1 MKSILYIIVLFLCS
15 TLTAQ
20 SEAENVKSTID
31 SFFESFHAQDT
42 VGMKDLV
49 SENVVI
55 QSIGEDQQGNTLVHK
70 TSFSDFLKGI
80 VSIPKNASFKEELL
94 DYQISIDGN
103 MANAWTPYKFY
114 FKDKFSHCGVNSF
127 QLVKIDGKWQIIY
140 IIDTRRKE
148 GCNYL
153 K

>member
-1 MKSILYIIVLFLCS
+1 MH
-15 TLTAQ
+15 
-20 SEAENVKSTID
+20 E
-31 SFFESFHAQDT
+31 
-42 VGMKDLV
+42 
-49 SENVVI
+49 
-55 QSIGEDQQGNTLVHK
+55 
-70 TSFSDFLKGI
+70 TSFSKFLKGI
-80 VSIPKNASFKEELL
+80 VSIPKDASFKEELL

-148 GCNYL
+148 GCN
-153 K
+153 

>member
-1 MKSILYIIVLFLCS
+1 MKPILYILTLILSS

-20 SEAENVKSTID
+20 SEAEIVKSTIN

-55 QSIGEDQQGNTLVHK
+55 QSIGEDQQGKTLVHE
-70 TSFSDFLKGI
+70 TSISDFLKGI
-80 VSIPKNASFKEELL
+80 VSIPKSASFKEELL
-94 DYQISIDGN
+94 DYQISIDGS
-103 MANAWTPYKFY
+103 MANAWTPYNFY
-114 FKDKFSHCGVNSF
+114 FKGNFSHCGVNSF

-148 GCNYL
+148 GCS
-153 K
+153 

>member
-1 MKSILYIIVLFLCS
+1 MKPILYILTLILSS

-20 SEAENVKSTID
+20 SDAENVKSTID

-55 QSIGEDQQGNTLVHK
+55 QSIGEDQQGKTLVHE
-70 TSFSDFLKGI
+70 TSISDFLKGI

-103 MANAWTPYKFY
+103 MALIRYIVLI
-114 FKDKFSHCGVNSF
+114 HCLFHCHSCQLIF
-127 QLVKIDGKWQIIY
+127 QI
-140 IIDTRRKE
+140 TST
-148 GCNYL
+148 YL
-153 K
+153 N

>member
-1 MKSILYIIVLFLCS
+1 MKPILYILTLILSS

-20 SEAENVKSTID
+20 SDAENVKSTID

-55 QSIGEDQQGNTLVHK
+55 QSIGEDQQGKTLVHE
-70 TSFSDFLKGI
+70 TSISDFLKGI

-114 FKDKFSHCGVNSF
+114 FKDNFSHCGVNSF

-148 GCNYL
+148 GCN
-153 K
+153 

>member
-1 MKSILYIIVLFLCS
+1 MKPILYILTLILSS

-55 QSIGEDQQGNTLVHK
+55 HSIGEDQQGKTLVHE
-70 TSFSDFLKGI
+70 TSI
-80 VSIPKNASFKEELL
+80 
-94 DYQISIDGN
+94 
-103 MANAWTPYKFY
+103 
-114 FKDKFSHCGVNSF
+114 
-127 QLVKIDGKWQIIY
+127 
-140 IIDTRRKE
+140 
-148 GCNYL
+148 
-153 K
+153 

>member
-1 MKSILYIIVLFLCS
+1 MKSILYLILLFSISALH
-15 TLTAQ
+15 AQ
-20 SEAENVKSTID
+20 SEAENVKNTID
-31 SFFESFHAQDT
+31 SFFESFHAQDSLS
-42 VGMKDLV
+42 MKEFV
-49 SENVVI
+49 STNVVI
-55 QSIGEDQQGNTLVHK
+55 QSIGEDQKGKTLVHE
-70 TSFSDFLKGI
+70 TSFSKFLKGI
-80 VSIPKNASFKEELL
+80 VSIPKDASFKEELL

-148 GCNYL
+148 GCN
-153 K
+153 